1 MIKPIQP
8 IQPTQPTQRG
18 AEFLRVEV
26 LFKILMK

>member
-1 MIKPIQP
+1 MIKP